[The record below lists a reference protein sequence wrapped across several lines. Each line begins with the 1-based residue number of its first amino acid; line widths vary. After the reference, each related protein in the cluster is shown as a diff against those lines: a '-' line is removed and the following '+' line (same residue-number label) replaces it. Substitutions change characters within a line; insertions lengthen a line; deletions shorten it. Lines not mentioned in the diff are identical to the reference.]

1 MNRKTLT
8 TALVSLLL
16 LAGCG
21 EGKQTN
27 ELITIN
33 ASASYPEKELVAQ
46 DFMDVEYVPL
56 ETTDDYLTQ
65 GDVQAIGNQ
74 YIVVK
79 NWVNDGDIFLFDRKS
94 GKAVKKI
101 NRKGQ
106 GGEEYPYINNI
117 LLDEKRGELL
127 VNSSVTNKIYVYDF
141 DGNFLRSFPTPNEAS
156 FMELFDYDDENLI
169 GYDTSS
175 FVEEGKQPSKSYYHV
190 IFSKKDGSITRELPI
205 PFEKVRALVV
215 QDGEYTAMASMRA
228 IAPLRQGW
236 ALIET
241 STDTIYRYSPAEDRL
256 SPLILRTST
265 DLPETFLT
273 LCVETKDYYFM
284 RTMQKEFD
292 FTTGKGF
299 EMANLMY
306 DKAAQKVFE
315 PQIKNADY
323 EEGEPVDLYSHP
335 MNKPIA
341 AYQILQADQLVE
353 AYHKDELE
361 GKLKEVA
368 ATLEEDS
375 NPVVLILTEKS
386 SIKR

>member
-1 MNRKTLT
+1 MNTKAITA
-8 TALVSLLL
+8 ALVSLLF

-21 EGKQTN
+21 ERQQTN

-33 ASASYPEKELVAQ
+33 ASTNYPEKELVVQ

-65 GDVQAIGNQ
+65 GDVQAIGEQ

-79 NWVNDGDIFLFDRKS
+79 NWVNDGDIFLFDRKN

-117 LLDEKRGELL
+117 ILDEKRGELL

-190 IFSKKDGSITRELPI
+190 IFSKKDGNITRELPI

-215 QDGEYTAMASMRA
+215 QDGKYSAMASMRN

-256 SPLILRTST
+256 SPLILRTSSG
-265 DLPETFLT
+265 LPEVFLT
-273 LCVETKDYYFM
+273 LCVETEDYYFM
-284 RTMQKEFD
+284 QSMQKEFD

-299 EMANLMY
+299 EITNLMY
-306 DKAAQKVFE
+306 DKTVREVFE
-315 PQIKNADY
+315 PHVRNADF
-323 EEGEPVDLYSHP
+323 EEGDAVDLYAHSL
-335 MNKPIA
+335 NSTIA
-341 AYQILQADQLVE
+341 AYQTLQADRLVE
-353 AYHKDELE
+353 GYRDGELK

-368 ATLEEDS
+368 AGLEEDS
-375 NPVVLILTEKS
+375 NPVVLILKNKS
-386 SIKR
+386 TKR